1 MLSHPSRSTTAFE
14 IWRNFITSTFFIS
27 VLYLPSQFSAHHLL
41 LPTVCRGFSSI
52 WYPVPIFLL
61 TFPHCHTPD
70 SSSLSLHKLGDP
82 MPPSSFLTSPLKF
95 NTLFLNSTLFSL
107 FYYFSPLH
115 RSININLKRNLCLF
129 TSEDAFFRNLPHY
142 LGL

>member
-1 MLSHPSRSTTAFE
+1 
-14 IWRNFITSTFFIS
+14 
-27 VLYLPSQFSAHHLL
+27 
-41 LPTVCRGFSSI
+41 
-52 WYPVPIFLL
+52 
-61 TFPHCHTPD
+61 
-70 SSSLSLHKLGDP
+70 

-129 TSEDAFFRNLPHY
+129 TSEDAFFFATFHIIWDYKCHSKNNVSLSSPFFDHITHTHLNLPDFPSLADRELKLCCVFSSVSLLRFTSIFSMCHHTIY
-142 LGL
+142 SATKLPHPFP